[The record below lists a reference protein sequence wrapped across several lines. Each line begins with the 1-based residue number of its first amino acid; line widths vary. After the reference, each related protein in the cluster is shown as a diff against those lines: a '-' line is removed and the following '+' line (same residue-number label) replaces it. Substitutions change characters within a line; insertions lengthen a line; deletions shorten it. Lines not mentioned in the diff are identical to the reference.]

1 MKQYSN
7 LFFNLNLF
15 NLECISERNN
25 PCKSWFNILLHTQS
39 IVCATV
45 SGQCLEYTWYKYQ
58 NDLGIYAEYY
68 GKWKRDCSENIQL
81 SNNIQLLIE
90 NQCTFVIG
98 MQNRFILNI
107 VPILWHWHWIQG
119 RRNRGMRQSPPIL
132 WPITVVPEV
141 TLPQVKLFLQLHY
154 FELGPKKLE

>member
-1 MKQYSN
+1 MKFKQANTYTIQ
-7 LFFNLNLF
+7 
-15 NLECISERNN
+15 CMGQGISLKSEINN
-25 PCKSWFNILLHTQS
+25 SWFKPWFNMLLHTQS

-107 VPILWHWHWIQG
+107 VPILWHWHWIRG
-119 RRNRGMRQSPPIL
+119 RRNQPYCIIHC
-132 WPITVVPEV
+132 W
-141 TLPQVKLFLQLHY
+141 KLL
-154 FELGPKKLE
+154 